1 MYTLVPS
8 ALVAPPRSEVL
19 PLASRVKIRPG
30 TASANSRKLRDTCGV
45 VWICCRL
52 TVLPT
57 SEVRT
62 SCSRVGATT
71 VTVSRLV
78 ALALEPA
85 AAASPAKFSVAVEAT
100 VTVTFCVWP
109 LATTS

>member
-1 MYTLVPS
+1 M
-8 ALVAPPRSEVL
+8 
-19 PLASRVKIRPG
+19 ASRVKIMPG

-57 SEVRT
+57 SDVRT
-62 SCSRVGATT
+62 SCRRVGATT

-78 ALALEPA
+78 AA
-85 AAASPAKFSVAVEAT
+85 AAEPVLDAASAKFRVAVEAT
-100 VTVTFCVWP
+100 VTVTFWVLP
-109 LATTS
+109 LTVTS

>member
-19 PLASRVKIRPG
+19 PLASRVKIKPG
-30 TASANSRKLRDTCGV
+30 TASANSRKLRETCGV

-71 VTVSRLV
+71 LTVSRLV
-78 ALALEPA
+78 AEAEPGVLLAA
-85 AAASPAKFSVAVEAT
+85 PAKFRVAVEAT
-100 VTVTFCVWP
+100 VTVTFWVWP